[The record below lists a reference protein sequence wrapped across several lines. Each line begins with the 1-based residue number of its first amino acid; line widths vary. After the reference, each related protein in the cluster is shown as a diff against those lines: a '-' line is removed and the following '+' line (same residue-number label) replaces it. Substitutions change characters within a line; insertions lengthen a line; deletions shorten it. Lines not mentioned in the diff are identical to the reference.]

1 MLSPHH
7 LIILHLLVTLRTIVK
22 ATSIGRHCSQLN
34 HTDKERIPTSSV
46 EREDI
51 RHTFMCC
58 PSQQNHQMTKF
69 DPIYM
74 ELCLNFLLI
83 EEEYVV
89 GTILERCSTLKK
101 GSGPP
106 LLQHWKLSLTW
117 AFLLF
122 LFWGVGVGG
131 GRVPNN
137 LLVWTCL
144 FIALPNTHK
153 AFGCLLTNG
162 DLWEDEVKLNL

>member
-7 LIILHLLVTLRTIVK
+7 LIILHLLVTLRTIVE

-89 GTILERCSTLKK
+89 GLILERCSTLKK

-106 LLQHWKLSLTW
+106 LLQHWKLSLT
-117 AFLLF
+117 
-122 LFWGVGVGG
+122 
-131 GRVPNN
+131 
-137 LLVWTCL
+137 
-144 FIALPNTHK
+144 
-153 AFGCLLTNG
+153 
-162 DLWEDEVKLNL
+162 